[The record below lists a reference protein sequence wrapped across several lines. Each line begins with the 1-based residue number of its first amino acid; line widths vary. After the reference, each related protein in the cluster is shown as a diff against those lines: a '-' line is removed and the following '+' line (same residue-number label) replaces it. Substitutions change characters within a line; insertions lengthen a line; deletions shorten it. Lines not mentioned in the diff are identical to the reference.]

1 MKKLFT
7 IFSLLFVSM
16 SSVQAQCDL
25 DFNFVNTGTNMTAFF
40 TPPAASAI
48 HNELG
53 DGTIGSFYTDADGS
67 LICGASVAFNG
78 SQIQL
83 AIMADDTA
91 TDSPEKDGFSSG
103 ESINWF
109 YETLDGS
116 LFSITPNPNDNFA
129 INAISVISSA
139 SVESVDCGGDDTSSD
154 NQCPALDFSFVNTG
168 SNMTLFITPP
178 GAAALSG
185 LGNGTI
191 GVYFDVDGQEVC
203 GGASAFSGSQVQ
215 ITAMADDTATDSPEK
230 DGFSAGETI
239 VWKFEDNDGNQYDL
253 TPTPQDVFAI
263 NGISF
268 ISGIAY
274 DAISCAVDLEGCTD
288 DAYVEY
294 NPQASIDDGS
304 CTTLVVEGCTDSN
317 YAEYNANA
325 NVDNGSCT
333 TLIVEGCTDAN
344 FVEYDSTANIDDGSC
359 TTLVVEGCTDSNSS
373 NFNSSANTNDGS
385 CEYDLIGA
393 GCSVSFIPVENSGNN
408 HTVFITPAATEGT
421 PLSSGDNIGVFYVS
435 ADGSAQC
442 AGSSVWNG
450 NQLQITVFGDDATTD
465 EIDGFTSGVPLL
477 LLAQS
482 GDNVYVVS
490 ATYQTPSMSTFVVN
504 GLSFVTLLDFESACT
519 VEYLGCTDENACNYD
534 ATANTDNGSC
544 SYPEEYYNCAGS
556 CLSDIDADGVCDAL
570 ELGGCTDVNASNY
583 DASATDEDDSC
594 ISWQEAYEACI
605 SSGGDDGITQ
615 DDLDAVQDLLDAANL
630 SLTNAEVNIISLEN
644 ELSAA
649 LENQEDGVTQSD
661 LDAVQAQLNASV
673 NQVESLNVVI
683 ANLEDDLAL
692 ANNLI
697 VSLEAQIDEIL
708 ANCGDDG
715 ITQADVDAAY
725 AAGAAS
731 VIPEDGITQADLDQ
745 ANIQIIELQSQ
756 LEEALANGG
765 SCEPIY
771 IDLLQGWNII
781 GYTLSFPQDVA
792 ATMASIVEDV
802 QIVKNNAAQVFWPE
816 FGFNGI
822 GDFTPGLGY
831 QIRMFNA
838 VNAYTLPD
846 VGGERL
852 EMINTVPAWVY
863 DLPVL
868 NHPNDTKSLVKVVNM
883 LGQEVNPEEQ
893 FVGEILLYLYSDGS
907 TEKLIVE

>member
-1 MKKLFT
+1 
-7 IFSLLFVSM
+7 
-16 SSVQAQCDL
+16 
-25 DFNFVNTGTNMTAFF
+25 MTAFF

-48 HNELG
+48 YADLGEGTLGAFFINSDNEYVCA
-53 DGTIGSFYTDADGS
+53 T
-67 LICGASVAFNG
+67 SVAITG

-83 AIMADDTA
+83 AVMADDST
-91 TDSPEKDGFSSG
+91 TPEKDGFSSG

-109 YETLDGS
+109 YQTSDGVYS
-116 LFSITPNPNDNFA
+116 VIVSPNEVFA
-129 INAISVISSA
+129 INAISFISSA

-168 SNMTLFITPP
+168 SNMTVFTTPT
-178 GAAALSG
+178 GAAALAG